1 MGVRGFKRKGKSVDM
16 NNEQSKILNEIK
28 VKMFYDPK
36 KTLSEQQIP
45 STVPPSDRLTD
56 VNVMSPQML
65 ARVKDP
71 EGVMKSMAMEY
82 NLPDRPEKPVKAT
95 SVVSST
101 GKVISDEEF
110 QWKLPYY
117 SPRAEILL
125 CGKPSCICY
134 GKKQRIPFCKSKTA
148 KTDFEKIYELDL
160 KEYSTNHKAMVD
172 INEVLTDPHIL
183 LPLAAIAATFYI
195 GGVGGLVTGAL
206 LDAADVN
213 LYVKEKNE
221 LAAGLGTLFLL
232 IPGHQLANFI
242 PGYKNLTAGF
252 IKNLLKKVSKKL
264 PLNRAEA
271 EVVDAINKNKDELV
285 KIATKISARSSTLS
299 LTSKMNL
306 RQLIIYC
313 LYLIKAGLITSK
325 WTIRVGGVI
334 YTVAALAKKLG
345 IILIGVNDKTQ
356 LTEEQKKQPVSEI
369 KNSEEDI
376 REEIR
381 DKSVKEIETTDSTKK
396 QMDIVKFNVEYRT
409 KQDSVDAYYG
419 IN

>member
-1 MGVRGFKRKGKSVDM
+1 M
-16 NNEQSKILNEIK
+16 NRENIVNEIL

-45 STVPPSDRLTD
+45 SAIPPSDRLTD

-65 ARVKDP
+65 SKVKDP

-183 LPLAAIAATFYI
+183 LPLAAIVATFYI

-221 LAAGLGTLFLL
+221 LAAGLGALFLL
-232 IPGHQLANFI
+232 IPGNQLANFI
-242 PGYKNLTAGF
+242 PGYKNLTASF

-264 PLNRAEA
+264 PLNRVEA

-285 KIATKISARSSTLS
+285 KIATKISARSSTLL

-306 RQLIIYC
+306 RQLLLYC
-313 LYLIKAGLITSK
+313 LYLIRAGLITSK

-334 YTVAALAKKLG
+334 YTVATLSKKLG
-345 IILIGVNDKTQ
+345 IVLVGENDKIQ
-356 LTEEQKKQPVSEI
+356 LTEEQKKQPISEI
-369 KNSEEDI
+369 KKSEEDI
-376 REEIR
+376 TEEIR
-381 DKSVKEIETTDSTKK
+381 DKIVKEIETTDSTKK
-396 QMDIVKFNVEYRT
+396 LMESVKFTVYYET
-409 KQDSVDAYYG
+409 KQDSVDAYHG

>member
-1 MGVRGFKRKGKSVDM
+1 MNRKNIV
-16 NNEQSKILNEIK
+16 NEIL

-45 STVPPSDRLTD
+45 SAIPPSDRLTD
-56 VNVMSPQML
+56 VNVMSAQML
-65 ARVKDP
+65 AKVKDP
-71 EGVMKSMAMEY
+71 EGVMKSIAMEY

-221 LAAGLGTLFLL
+221 LAAGLGALFLL
-232 IPGHQLANFI
+232 IPGYQLANFI
-242 PGYKNLTAGF
+242 PGYKNLTPSF

-264 PLNRAEA
+264 PLNRVEA

-285 KIATKISARSSTLS
+285 KMATKISARSSTLL

-306 RQLIIYC
+306 RQLLLYC
-313 LYLIKAGLITSK
+313 LYLIRAGLITSK

-345 IILIGVNDKTQ
+345 IVLVGANDKIQ
-356 LTEEQKKQPVSEI
+356 LTEEQKKQPISEI
-369 KNSEEDI
+369 KKSEEDI
-376 REEIR
+376 TKEIR
-381 DKSVKEIETTDSTKK
+381 DKTVKEIETIDSTKK
-396 QMDIVKFNVEYRT
+396 EIVIVEYNVKFKT
-409 KQDSVDAYYG
+409 TQDSIYAKWG

>member
-1 MGVRGFKRKGKSVDM
+1 M
-16 NNEQSKILNEIK
+16 NRENIVNEIL

-45 STVPPSDRLTD
+45 SAIPPSDRLTD

-65 ARVKDP
+65 AKVKDP
-71 EGVMKSMAMEY
+71 EGVMKSIAMEY

-221 LAAGLGTLFLL
+221 LAAGLGALFLL

-264 PLNRAEA
+264 PLNRVEA

-285 KIATKISARSSTLS
+285 KIATKISARSSTLL

-306 RQLIIYC
+306 RQLLLYC
-313 LYLIKAGLITSK
+313 LYLIRAGLITSK

-345 IILIGVNDKTQ
+345 IVLVGANDKIQ
-356 LTEEQKKQPVSEI
+356 LTEEQKKQPISEI
-369 KNSEEDI
+369 KKSEEDI
-376 REEIR
+376 TKEIR
-381 DKSVKEIETTDSTKK
+381 DKTVKEIETIDSTKK
-396 QMDIVKFNVEYRT
+396 EIVIVEYNVEFKKT
-409 KQDSVDAYYG
+409 QDSIYAKWG

>member
-1 MGVRGFKRKGKSVDM
+1 MNRKNIV
-16 NNEQSKILNEIK
+16 NEIL

-45 STVPPSDRLTD
+45 SAIPPSDRLTD

-65 ARVKDP
+65 AKVKDP
-71 EGVMKSMAMEY
+71 EGVMKSIAMEY

-110 QWKLPYY
+110 QWKSPYY

-221 LAAGLGTLFLL
+221 LAAGLGALFLL
-232 IPGHQLANFI
+232 IPGYQLANFI
-242 PGYKNLTAGF
+242 PGYKNLTPSF

-264 PLNRAEA
+264 PLNRVEA

-285 KIATKISARSSTLS
+285 KMATKISARSSTLL

-306 RQLIIYC
+306 RQLLLYC
-313 LYLIKAGLITSK
+313 LYLIRAGLITSK

-345 IILIGVNDKTQ
+345 IVLVGANDKIQ
-356 LTEEQKKQPVSEI
+356 LTEEQKKQPISEI
-369 KNSEEDI
+369 KKSEEDI
-376 REEIR
+376 TKEIR
-381 DKSVKEIETTDSTKK
+381 DKTVKEIETIDSTKK
-396 QMDIVKFNVEYRT
+396 EIVIVEYNVEFKT
-409 KQDSVDAYYG
+409 TQDSIYAKWG

>member
-1 MGVRGFKRKGKSVDM
+1 M
-16 NNEQSKILNEIK
+16 NRENIVNEIL

-45 STVPPSDRLTD
+45 SPIPPSDRLTD

-65 ARVKDP
+65 AKVKDP

-221 LAAGLGTLFLL
+221 LAAGLGALFLL

-264 PLNRAEA
+264 PLNRVEA

-285 KIATKISARSSTLS
+285 KISAKIAARGSTLL

-325 WTIRVGGVI
+325 WTIRVGVVI
-334 YTVAALAKKLG
+334 YTVGALAKKLG
-345 IILIGVNDKTQ
+345 IVLVGANDKIQ
-356 LTEEQKKQPVSEI
+356 LTEEQKKQPISEI
-369 KNSEEDI
+369 KKSEEDI
-376 REEIR
+376 RDEVR
-381 DKSVKEIETTDSTKK
+381 NHLVKEIETTDSTKK
-396 QMDIVKFNVEYRT
+396 NIDFVNKSVEFRT
-409 KQDSVDAYYG
+409 TQDSIYAYWG

>member
-1 MGVRGFKRKGKSVDM
+1 M

-65 ARVKDP
+65 AKVKDP
-71 EGVMKSMAMEY
+71 EGVMKSIAMEY
-82 NLPDRPEKPVKAT
+82 TLPQKPEKPVKAN
-95 SVVSST
+95 SVVTSA
-101 GKVISDEEF
+101 GKVISDENF
-110 QWKLPYY
+110 QWKLPYF

-125 CGKPSCICY
+125 CEKPSCMCY

-160 KEYSTNHKAMVD
+160 KEYSTNHKAMFD
-172 INEVLTDPHIL
+172 IKEVLTDPHIF

-221 LAAGLGTLFLL
+221 LAAGLGALFLL
-232 IPGHQLANFI
+232 IPAHQLANFV

-252 IKNLLKKVSKKL
+252 IKNILKKVSKKL

-271 EVVDAINKNKDELV
+271 EVIDAINKNKDALV
-285 KIATKISARSSTLS
+285 KLATKKAAQQSTS
-299 LTSKMNL
+299 ILTSKMNL
-306 RQLIIYC
+306 REILAYC
-313 LYLIKAGLITSK
+313 LYLMKFGFFSTK
-325 WTIRVGGVI
+325 WTIRVGTVI

-345 IILIGVNDKTQ
+345 VVLVGVNDKTQ

-369 KNSEEDI
+369 KKSEENI

-381 DKSVKEIETTDSTKK
+381 DKSLNEVEKIDSTEK
-396 QMDIVKFNVEYRT
+396 QSDLVKFNSSLLT
-409 KQDSVDAYYG
+409 TQDSIDLYFGV
-419 IN
+419 N

>member
-1 MGVRGFKRKGKSVDM
+1 MNRKNIV
-16 NNEQSKILNEIK
+16 NEIL

-45 STVPPSDRLTD
+45 SAIPPSDRLTD

-65 ARVKDP
+65 AKVKDP
-71 EGVMKSMAMEY
+71 EGVMKSIAMEY

-221 LAAGLGTLFLL
+221 LAAGLGALFLL
-232 IPGHQLANFI
+232 IPGYQLANFI
-242 PGYKNLTAGF
+242 PGYKNLTPSF

-264 PLNRAEA
+264 PLNRVEA

-285 KIATKISARSSTLS
+285 KIATKISARSSTLL

-306 RQLIIYC
+306 RQLLLYC
-313 LYLIKAGLITSK
+313 LYLIRAGLITSK

-345 IILIGVNDKTQ
+345 IVLVGANDKIQ
-356 LTEEQKKQPVSEI
+356 LTEEQKKQPISEI
-369 KNSEEDI
+369 KKSEEDI
-376 REEIR
+376 TKEIR
-381 DKSVKEIETTDSTKK
+381 DKTVKEIETIDSTKK
-396 QMDIVKFNVEYRT
+396 EIVIVEYNVEFKT
-409 KQDSVDAYYG
+409 TQDSIYAKWG

>member
-1 MGVRGFKRKGKSVDM
+1 MNRKNIV
-16 NNEQSKILNEIK
+16 NEIL

-45 STVPPSDRLTD
+45 SAIPPSDRLTD

-65 ARVKDP
+65 AKVKDP
-71 EGVMKSMAMEY
+71 EGVMKSIAMEY

-221 LAAGLGTLFLL
+221 LAAGLGALFLL
-232 IPGHQLANFI
+232 IPGYQLANFI
-242 PGYKNLTAGF
+242 PGYKNLTPSF

-264 PLNRAEA
+264 PLNRVEA

-285 KIATKISARSSTLS
+285 KMATKISARSSTLL

-306 RQLIIYC
+306 RQLLLYC
-313 LYLIKAGLITSK
+313 LYLIRAGLITSK

-345 IILIGVNDKTQ
+345 IVLVGANDKIQ
-356 LTEEQKKQPVSEI
+356 LTEEQKKQPISEI
-369 KNSEEDI
+369 KKSEEEI
-376 REEIR
+376 TEEIR
-381 DKSVKEIETTDSTKK
+381 DKTVKEIETIDSTKK
-396 QMDIVKFNVEYRT
+396 EIVIVEYNVKFKT
-409 KQDSVDAYYG
+409 TQDSIYAKWG

>member
-1 MGVRGFKRKGKSVDM
+1 M

-65 ARVKDP
+65 AKVKDP

-82 NLPDRPEKPVKAT
+82 YLPNRPEKPVKAT

-213 LYVKEKNE
+213 LYVKEKDE
-221 LAAGLGTLFLL
+221 LAAGLGALFLL

-264 PLNRAEA
+264 PLNRVEA

-285 KIATKISARSSTLS
+285 KIATKKAAQQSTLI
-299 LTSKMNL
+299 LTLKMNL
-306 RQLIIYC
+306 REILAYC
-313 LYLIKAGLITSK
+313 LYLMKFGLFSTK
-325 WTIRVGGVI
+325 WTIRVGTVI

-345 IILIGVNDKTQ
+345 VILVGVNDKTQ
-356 LTEEQKKQPVSEI
+356 LTEEQKKQPVYEI
-369 KNSEEDI
+369 KKSEEDI
-376 REEIR
+376 REEVR
-381 DKSVKEIETTDSTKK
+381 NHLVEKLEKSDTISMNKAQLQINSNIMTKGESILSAYFTVDST
-396 QMDIVKFNVEYRT
+396 QFDNEN
-409 KQDSVDAYYG
+409 Q
-419 IN
+419 

>member
-1 MGVRGFKRKGKSVDM
+1 MNRKNIV
-16 NNEQSKILNEIK
+16 NEIL

-45 STVPPSDRLTD
+45 SAIPPSDRLTD

-65 ARVKDP
+65 AKVKDP
-71 EGVMKSMAMEY
+71 EGVMKSIAMEY

-221 LAAGLGTLFLL
+221 LAAGLGALFLL
-232 IPGHQLANFI
+232 IPGYQLANFI
-242 PGYKNLTAGF
+242 PGYKNLTPSF

-264 PLNRAEA
+264 PLNRVEA

-285 KIATKISARSSTLS
+285 KMATKISARSSTLL

-306 RQLIIYC
+306 RQLLLYC
-313 LYLIKAGLITSK
+313 LYLIRAGLITSK

-345 IILIGVNDKTQ
+345 IVLVGANDKIQ
-356 LTEEQKKQPVSEI
+356 LTEEQKKQPISEI
-369 KNSEEDI
+369 KKSEEDI
-376 REEIR
+376 TKEIR
-381 DKSVKEIETTDSTKK
+381 DKTVKEIETIDSTKK
-396 QMDIVKFNVEYRT
+396 EIVIVEYNVEFKT
-409 KQDSVDAYYG
+409 TQDSIYAKWG